1 MGAIRLGDDT
11 PGSWGEVISAAAVHL
26 PVIDDPM
33 VVELLDREAILWC
46 LQKGFSVVRFGG
58 MRKWLSIGS
67 IKLMC
72 MTVERVPSS
81 MRSCGAWRSMW
92 GLVFDS

>member
-1 MGAIRLGDDT
+1 MRRRGMCAIRLGDDT
-11 PGSWGEVISAAAVHL
+11 PGSWGEVISAAAIHL

-33 VVELLDREAILWC
+33 VVELWDREAILWC
-46 LQKGFSVVRFGG
+46 LQKGFSVVSFGG
-58 MRKWLSIGS
+58 GGVRKWLSIGS

-81 MRSCGAWRSMW
+81 MRSCGA
-92 GLVFDS
+92 